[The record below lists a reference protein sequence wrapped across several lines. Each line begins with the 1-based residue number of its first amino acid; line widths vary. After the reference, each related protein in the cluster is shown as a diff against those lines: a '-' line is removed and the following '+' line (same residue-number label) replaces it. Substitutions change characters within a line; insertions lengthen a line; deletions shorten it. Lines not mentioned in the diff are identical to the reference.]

1 MKVSVANAL
10 TNNGLNVDSETQK
23 EINEEL
29 KKQTME
35 FMKTEQ
41 TKGEKY
47 DEVEKRQYPIIKK
60 DLTEAVDDQL
70 AKHPY

>member
-1 MKVSVANAL
+1 
-10 TNNGLNVDSETQK
+10 
-23 EINEEL
+23 
-29 KKQTME
+29 ME